1 MESVVEDLFVLI
13 VLIVRYLKNLIIKWD
28 LNVKKLVFGKFYGKR
43 IRKFLNGYYI
53 VRKSLYMLFG
63 IFFDGYFNLCIL
75 LIICLNI

>member
-53 VRKSLYMLFG
+53 S
-63 IFFDGYFNLCIL
+63 
-75 LIICLNI
+75 

>member
-1 MESVVEDLFVLI
+1 MESVVENLFVLI

-53 VRKSLYMLFG
+53 VKKKFIYV
-63 IFFDGYFNLCIL
+63 IWDFF
-75 LIICLNI
+75 